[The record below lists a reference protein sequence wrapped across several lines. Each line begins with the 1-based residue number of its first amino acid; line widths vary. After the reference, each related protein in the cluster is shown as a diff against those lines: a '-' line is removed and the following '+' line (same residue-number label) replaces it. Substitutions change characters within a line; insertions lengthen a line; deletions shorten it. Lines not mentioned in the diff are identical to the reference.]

1 MSPQTNNRII
11 KRKLAQLNASNGWYA
26 FDNWNPDDYTFNYEK
41 GMVYNI
47 AP

>member
-1 MSPQTNNRII
+1 MNWGWGRTYDY
-11 KRKLAQLNASNGWYA
+11 LNGWYA
-26 FDNWNPDDYTFNYEK
+26 FDNWNPDDYTFNYKK